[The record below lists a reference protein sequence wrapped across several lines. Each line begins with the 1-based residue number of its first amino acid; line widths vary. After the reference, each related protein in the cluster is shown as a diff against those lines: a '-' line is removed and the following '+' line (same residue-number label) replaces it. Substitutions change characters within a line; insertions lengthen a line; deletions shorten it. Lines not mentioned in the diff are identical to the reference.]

1 MKEMDYLESL
11 DKYDIKPGLERI
23 ELLLEYLG
31 NPQDKLNV
39 IHIAG
44 TNGKGSTSAIL
55 TSIYK
60 EAGYKVGTYNS
71 PEIVEFNERMRI
83 NGVNISD
90 RDLKEGIQKI
100 KPLVSKVEQELER
113 PSFFEVVTA
122 LAIDYFAQQELDL
135 TILEVGLGGRLDATN
150 VVGSLVSVI
159 TNVSL
164 DHTEFLGDTIEEIAF
179 EKGGII
185 KEGQQVITATDDQEV
200 LAVLQKICAEKDAKL
215 VNVLQEYEWQSKEGT
230 LAYQNFDLQGPT
242 RDYLD
247 LRLSLLGEHQIINT
261 ATAMGVIE
269 ALAEEYPVAIEAI
282 RAGVSDVKWPGR
294 LEVVN
299 SEPVIILDG
308 AHNQAGA
315 SRLKSAIE
323 DLEFKDLTLVLSIL
337 GDKDLGA
344 MIEQIAPLAN
354 KVILTKNKN
363 KRVAEINILKEEVVK
378 YNSNVEMKEDLVEVL
393 DDITAQATAEDI
405 ILISGSLY
413 TVAEARKIILDY
425 TK

>member
-1 MKEMDYLESL
+1 MDEMDYLESL

-31 NPQDKLNV
+31 NPHDELNV

-90 RDLKEGIQKI
+90 RDLKEAIQKI
-100 KPLVSKVEQELER
+100 KPVVSKVAQELER

-122 LAIDYFAQQELDL
+122 VAIDYFAQQELDL

-150 VVGSLVSVI
+150 IVSSLVSVI

-185 KEGQQVITATDDQEV
+185 KEGQQVITATNDQEV
-200 LAVLQKICAEKDAKL
+200 LTVLQKICVENDSKL
-215 VNVLQEYEWQSKEGT
+215 INVLQEYDWEQKEGT
-230 LAYQNFDLQGPT
+230 LAYQNFDLEGPT

-247 LRLSLLGEHQIINT
+247 LKLSLLGEHQIINT

-269 ALAEEYPVAIEAI
+269 ALAEDYPVDSEAI
-282 RAGVSDVKWPGR
+282 QAGVSQVKWPGR
-294 LEVVN
+294 LEVIN
-299 SEPVIILDG
+299 SGPVIILDG
-308 AHNQAGA
+308 AHNEAGA
-315 SRLKSAIE
+315 SKLKLAIE
-323 DLEFKDLTLVLSIL
+323 DLEFDNLILVLSIL

-344 MIEQIAPLAN
+344 MIEQIAPLAT

-363 KRVAEINILKEEVVK
+363 KRVAEINIMKKEVTK
-378 YNSNVEMKEDLVEVL
+378 YNSNVEVKKDLVEVL
-393 DDITAQATAEDI
+393 DDIAVQATAEDI

-413 TVAEARKIILDY
+413 TVAEARKIILEY
-425 TK
+425 TE

>member
-1 MKEMDYLESL
+1 MAEMNYLDSL

-31 NPQDKLNV
+31 NPQDELNI

-71 PEIVEFNERMRI
+71 PEIIEFNERIRI
-83 NGVNISD
+83 NGINISD
-90 RDLKEGIQKI
+90 RDLKEVTQKV
-100 KPLVSKVEQELER
+100 KPLVSKVAQKLEK

-150 VVGSLVSVI
+150 VINSLISVV

-164 DHTEFLGDTIEEIAF
+164 DHTEFLGDTIKEIAF

-185 KEGQQVITATDDQEV
+185 KEDQQVITATDDQEV
-200 LAVLQKICAEKDAKL
+200 LAVLQKICVEKDAEL
-215 VNVLQEYEWQSKEGT
+215 VNALQEYDWQQKESS
-230 LAYQNFDLQGPT
+230 LAYQKFDLQGPT

-247 LRLSLLGEHQIINT
+247 LRLPLLGEHQMINT
-261 ATAMGVIE
+261 ATAMAVIE
-269 ALAEEYPVAIEAI
+269 ALTEDYPVPIETI
-282 RAGVSDVKWPGR
+282 QAGVTQVNWPGR

-299 SEPVIILDG
+299 LDPVIILDG

-315 SRLKSAIE
+315 NRLKAAIE
-323 DLEFKDLTLVLSIL
+323 DLEFENLTLVLSIL
-337 GDKDLGA
+337 GDKNFRA
-344 MIEQIAPLAN
+344 IIKQIAPLAT
-354 KVILTKNKN
+354 KVVLTKNKN
-363 KRVAEINILKEEVVK
+363 KRVAEINIMKEEVIK
-378 YNSNVEMKEDLVEVL
+378 YNLNVEVKEDLIKVL
-393 DDITAQATAEDI
+393 DDIKNQATAKDI

-413 TVAEARKIILDY
+413 TVAEARKIIVEY
-425 TK
+425 TE